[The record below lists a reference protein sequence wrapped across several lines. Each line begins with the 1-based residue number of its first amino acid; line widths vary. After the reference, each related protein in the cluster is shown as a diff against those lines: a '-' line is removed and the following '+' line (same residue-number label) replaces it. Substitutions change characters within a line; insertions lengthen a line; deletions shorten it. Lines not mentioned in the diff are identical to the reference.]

1 MNIKKKKLVGN
12 IISWISISLGF
23 LVIILVLYKLIRGL

>member
-1 MNIKKKKLVGN
+1 MSMKKKKLVGK
-12 IISWISISLGF
+12 IISWISISLGL